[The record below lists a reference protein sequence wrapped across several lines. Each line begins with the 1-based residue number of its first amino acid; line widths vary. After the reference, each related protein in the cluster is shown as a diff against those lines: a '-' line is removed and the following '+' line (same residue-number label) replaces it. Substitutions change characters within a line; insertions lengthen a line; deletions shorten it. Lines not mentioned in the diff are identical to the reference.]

1 MVDQGRQFYN
11 KLMQEWLS
19 NNDILLY
26 STHNESTSVIAERF
40 IKTF

>member
-26 STHNESTSVIAERF
+26 STHNEGTSVIAERF